1 MLLDKIKALAAQHQ
15 ADNIATRRHLH
26 AHPELSYQEF
36 ETSKYVQARLT
47 EIGIPF
53 TVIATT
59 GVLGIIEGKNPTKRV
74 IALRADMDALPIIE
88 ENTIDYKSTNEGVM
102 HACGHDVHTTILL
115 GAAKV
120 LWTLRDEFE
129 GTIKLLFQPG
139 EEKNPGGA
147 SYMIRDG
154 ALENPKPQGIVGLH
168 VHPGLN
174 EGKLSFRKGRVM
186 ASADELYVSIK
197 GPGGHAATPHQ
208 TVDTILVAAQL
219 IQSLQTIISRNRNPQ
234 NPSKRVIALRA
245 DMDALPIIEENKID
259 YKSNNDGVMHACGH
273 DVHTTI
279 LLGAAK
285 ILWSLREEFEG
296 TIKLL
301 FQPGEEKNPGGAT
314 YMIRD
319 GALENPKPQGIVGLH
334 VHPGLNEGKLSFRKG
349 RVMASADELYIS
361 IKGPGGHAATPHQT
375 VDTILVA
382 AQLIQSLQTIIARN
396 RNPQNPSVLSICSIH
411 GGNTTNVI
419 PSEVKLM
426 GTFRAMDEV
435 WRFQAHDLMLQ
446 QAKGIAIATGAE
458 IDFRVDVGYPTVD
471 NEPILT
477 EAAWRLADAYMGKE
491 NVEETEKRMGAE
503 DFGYYSQVIP
513 GCFFRLGVRNESAGI
528 VHNVHT
534 PHFNIDEAAI
544 EQGVGMM
551 AWLGTQL

>member
-1 MLLDKIKALAAQHQ
+1 MLLEKIKSLAKQHQ
-15 ADNIATRRHLH
+15 AENVSIRRHLH
-26 AHPELSYQEF
+26 ANPELSYQEF
-36 ETSKYVQARLT
+36 ETSKYVQAQLT
-47 EIGIPF
+47 AIGIPF

-59 GVLGIIEGKNPTKRV
+59 GVLGIIEGKNPGKRI

-88 ENTIDYKSTNEGVM
+88 ENKVDYISTKEGVM

-115 GAAKV
+115 GAAKI
-120 LWTLRDEFE
+120 LWTLREELE

-154 ALENPKPQGIVGLH
+154 ALKNPVPQGIIGLH

-174 EGKLSFRKGRVM
+174 HGKLSFRKGRVM

-219 IQSLQTIISRNRNPQ
+219 ITNLQTIISRNR
-234 NPSKRVIALRA
+234 
-245 DMDALPIIEENKID
+245 D
-259 YKSNNDGVMHACGH
+259 
-273 DVHTTI
+273 
-279 LLGAAK
+279 
-285 ILWSLREEFEG
+285 
-296 TIKLL
+296 
-301 FQPGEEKNPGGAT
+301 
-314 YMIRD
+314 
-319 GALENPKPQGIVGLH
+319 
-334 VHPGLNEGKLSFRKG
+334 
-349 RVMASADELYIS
+349 
-361 IKGPGGHAATPHQT
+361 
-375 VDTILVA
+375 
-382 AQLIQSLQTIIARN
+382 
-396 RNPQNPSVLSICSIH
+396 PQNPSVLSICSVH

-435 WRFQAHDLMLQ
+435 WRFKAHELMMQ
-446 QAKGIAIATGAE
+446 QAKGLSLATGAE

-471 NEPILT
+471 NEPLIT
-477 EAAWRLADAYMGKE
+477 EAAWKLADTFMGAS

-513 GCFFRLGVRNESAGI
+513 GCFFRLGVRNESKGI
-528 VHNVHT
+528 IHNVHT
-534 PHFNIDEAAI
+534 PHFNIEEEAI
-544 EQGVGMM
+544 ENGVGMM
-551 AWLGTQL
+551 AWLGSQLFA